1 MIALIHT
8 IFHAFI
14 FTMSELLATRSDG
27 CKCFINDVENLHVCT
42 DEYDNCRFSPT
53 HDIFIYAEQLAW
65 CSNQIFA
72 SVSDKWSF
80 MTLLE
85 AGPILWT
92 YIIFVCLVMDHLIN
106 FLLIRSAFKGRDW
119 ILFDTSGFDIKT
131 LDFHI

>member
-14 FTMSELLATRSDG
+14 FTMSEFIATRSNG
-27 CKCFINDVENLHVCT
+27 CKCFISDVENLHVCT
-42 DEYDNCRFSPT
+42 DEYDNCRLSLT

-72 SVSDKWSF
+72 SVIDKWSF

-92 YIIFVCLVMDHLIN
+92 YIFLFV
-106 FLLIRSAFKGRDW
+106 W
-119 ILFDTSGFDIKT
+119 
-131 LDFHI
+131 